1 MAAPQETFSQGGS
14 LMHRLDPR
22 AKVFIAMFLT
32 LVQAVAKTPQA
43 AFAGLVMGLVL
54 LLLARLPLRPLL
66 VRLLLVNGFTA
77 FIWVMLP
84 LTYGGQ
90 PLFSLGSLAFSEP
103 GLHLAA
109 LITLKTNGI
118 FCSILA
124 LLGTSSVPALGQAMR
139 WWKVPEKLC
148 LILLFSYR
156 YLFVI
161 YDEYQRLQRAAAMRC
176 FQPRTKLA
184 TYRTYGNLV
193 GMTLVRSYNRS
204 CRVSQAMALRCFQGR
219 FHSLD
224 VPAIVPS
231 DLVLGAVLYICAL
244 FLLVF
249 DYYLLGV

>member
-1 MAAPQETFSQGGS
+1 MGAPQEIFSQGDS

-22 AKVFIAMFLT
+22 AKVFGAMLFA

-43 AFAGLVMGLVL
+43 AFTGLVVGFVL

-66 VRLLLVNGFTA
+66 LRLLLVNGFTA

-84 LTYGGQ
+84 LTYGGS
-90 PLFSLGSLAFSEP
+90 PLFSIGSLAFSEP
-103 GLHLAA
+103 GLQLAA

-118 FCSILA
+118 FCAMLA
-124 LLGTSSVPALGQAMR
+124 LLGTSPVPALGQAMR

-148 LILLFSYR
+148 WILLFSYR

-161 YDEYQRLQRAAAMRC
+161 HGEYQRLRRAAAMRC
-176 FQPRTKLA
+176 FQPRTSMG
-184 TYRTYGNLV
+184 TYGTYGNLV

-204 CRVSQAMALRCFQGR
+204 SRVSQAMALRCFQGR

-224 VPAIVPS
+224 TPAAGPS
-231 DLVLGAVLYICAL
+231 DLAMGAVLFICAL
-244 FLLVF
+244 FLLVL
-249 DYYLLGV
+249 DYYFLGA